1 MDHKGFKAPRV
12 QPVVREP
19 KGQEVHKEP
28 SEVADFLGQLEP
40 QEIMVHKEHKGQL
53 EAEVPKG

>member
-1 MDHKGFKAPRV
+1 M
-12 QPVVREP
+12 VREP

-40 QEIMVHKEHKGQL
+40 QEIMVLKEHKGQL